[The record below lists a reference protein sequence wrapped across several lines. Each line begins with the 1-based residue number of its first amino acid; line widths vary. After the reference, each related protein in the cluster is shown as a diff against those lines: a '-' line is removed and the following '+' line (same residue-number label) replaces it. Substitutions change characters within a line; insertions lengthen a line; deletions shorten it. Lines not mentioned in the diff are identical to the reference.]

1 MRAVDIIA
9 KKRDGLALTNDEI
22 EWFITAYT
30 HNDVHD
36 YQASALLMAI
46 LLRGMT
52 DDEVTTLTMAMAN
65 SGVMLD
71 LSDISPYVVDKHSS
85 GGVGD
90 KTTLV
95 VLPLVASCGVTCAK
109 MSGRGLGYTGGT
121 LDKLEAITGFRVE
134 IPESEFREQARRIG
148 IALVGQT
155 TDLAPADGKMYALRD
170 VTATV
175 SSIPLIASSI
185 MSKKLASGA
194 NGIVLDVKVGTGAFI
209 KNLDDGHALARMM
222 VKIGQNVGRDMIAV
236 ISDMNQPLGHAIG
249 NAIEIEEAIET
260 LKGGGPE
267 DFRDHCIEVAA
278 HMLRLA
284 ALGMGDKGKKW
295 RDFTVVLKFLQDQ
308 LHSGAALEKFRE
320 MVIAQGGDV
329 AMVDNPSLLP
339 QAKIVQRI
347 QAERDGVISMVDA
360 EKVALAAFELG
371 AGRAKKGDPIDHA
384 VGVKILVKVGDM
396 VKKGDIIGSIHAN
409 DSNHLANAKAT
420 MREAIAY
427 SNDMVQRLP
436 LFYDVIGEV

>member
-9 KKRDGLALTNDEI
+9 KKRDGLPLSHDEI

-30 HNDVHD
+30 HNDIPD

-71 LSDISPYVVDKHSS
+71 LSDLSSYVVDKHSS

-95 VLPLVASCGVTCAK
+95 VLPLVASCGVMCAK

-121 LDKLEAITGFRVE
+121 LDKLESIAGFQVQL
-134 IPESEFREQARRIG
+134 PEDQFRKQAREIG
-148 IALVGQT
+148 LALVGQT
-155 TDLAPADGKMYALRD
+155 TDLAPADGKLYALRD

-175 SSIPLIASSI
+175 QSIPLIASSI

-222 VKIGQNVGRDMIAV
+222 VQIGKNVGRDMIAV
-236 ISDMNQPLGHAIG
+236 ISDMNQPLGYAIG
-249 NAIEIEEAIET
+249 NAMEIEEAIET
-260 LKGGGPE
+260 LKGGGPQ

-308 LHSGAALEKFRE
+308 LQSGAALQKFRE

-329 AMVDNPSLLP
+329 NMIDNPNLLP
-339 QAKIVQRI
+339 QAKIIQRI
-347 QAERDGVISMVDA
+347 QAERDGFISMVDA
-360 EKVALAAFELG
+360 DKVARAAFELG

-384 VGVKILVKVGDM
+384 VGVKVTIKVGDK
-396 VKKGDIIGSIHAN
+396 VKKGDMIGSIHATHS
-409 DSNHLANAKAT
+409 DSLANAKAIL
-420 MREAIAY
+420 REAIAY
-427 SNDMVQRLP
+427 SNDPVGRLP
-436 LFYDVIGEV
+436 LFYDVIGDK

>member
-9 KKRDGLALTNDEI
+9 KKRDGLPLSDDEI

-30 HNDVHD
+30 HNDVPD

-52 DDEVTTLTMAMAN
+52 DNEVTTLTMAMAN

-71 LSDISPYVVDKHSS
+71 LSDISSYVVDKHSS

-121 LDKLEAITGFRVE
+121 LDKLEAITGFQVQM
-134 IPESEFREQARRIG
+134 PETQFREQARRIG

-260 LKGGGPE
+260 LKGGGPD

-295 RDFTVVLKFLQDQ
+295 RDFTVVLKYLQDQ

-329 AMVDNPSLLP
+329 NMVDNPSLLP
-339 QAKIVQRI
+339 QAKIIQRI
-347 QAERDGVISMVDA
+347 QAERDGVISKVDA
-360 EKVALAAFELG
+360 ERVAWAAFELG

-384 VGVKILVKVGDM
+384 VGVKILVKVGDT

-420 MREAIAY
+420 MREALDY

>member
-1 MRAVDIIA
+1 
-9 KKRDGLALTNDEI
+9 
-22 EWFITAYT
+22 
-30 HNDVHD
+30 
-36 YQASALLMAI
+36 
-46 LLRGMT
+46 
-52 DDEVTTLTMAMAN
+52 
-65 SGVMLD
+65 
-71 LSDISPYVVDKHSS
+71 
-85 GGVGD
+85 
-90 KTTLV
+90 
-95 VLPLVASCGVTCAK
+95 LPLVASCGVTCAK

-320 MVIAQGGDV
+320 LVIAQGGDV

-427 SNDMVQRLP
+427 SKDMVQRLP

>member
-9 KKRDGLALTNDEI
+9 KKRDGLPLSDDEI

-30 HNDVHD
+30 HNDVPD

-52 DDEVTTLTMAMAN
+52 DNEVTTLTMAMAN

-71 LSDISPYVVDKHSS
+71 LSDISGYVVDKHSS

-121 LDKLEAITGFRVE
+121 LDKLEAITGFQVQM
-134 IPESEFREQARRIG
+134 PESQFREQARRIG

-260 LKGGGPE
+260 LKGGGPD

-329 AMVDNPSLLP
+329 NMVDNPSLLP
-339 QAKIVQRI
+339 QAKIIQRI
-347 QAERDGVISMVDA
+347 QAERDGVISKVDA
-360 EKVALAAFELG
+360 ERVAWAAFELG

-384 VGVKILVKVGDM
+384 VGVKILVKVGDI

-420 MREAIAY
+420 MREAIDY
-427 SNDMVQRLP
+427 SKDMVQRLP

>member
-9 KKRDGLALTNDEI
+9 KKRDGLVLTNDEI

-320 MVIAQGGDV
+320 LVIAQGGDV

-427 SNDMVQRLP
+427 SKDMVQRLP